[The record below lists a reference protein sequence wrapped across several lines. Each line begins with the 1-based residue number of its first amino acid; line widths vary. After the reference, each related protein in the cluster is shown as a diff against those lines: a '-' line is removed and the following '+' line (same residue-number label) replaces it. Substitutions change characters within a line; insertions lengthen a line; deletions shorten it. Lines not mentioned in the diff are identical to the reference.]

1 MPETQEVATR
11 LREAFTAGDAA
22 LFAPLLDPRV
32 RWGGEEETEQTCHS
46 RGDVLAWYGRAQA
59 AGVRA
64 QVTETLVRQHAVVLG
79 LALTGPPQGP
89 DGERPDQVF
98 QTFRLADGLII
109 DIRGYPTREEALAI
123 ADTPVSPA

>member
-1 MPETQEVATR
+1 MPEPHEVATR
-11 LREAFTAGDAA
+11 LRAAFTAGDPV
-22 LFAPLLDPRV
+22 LFASLLDPWV
-32 RWGGEEETEQTCHS
+32 RWGGEDETPQTCHS

-64 QVTETLVRQHAVVLG
+64 QVTETLVRERPVVLG
-79 LALTGPPQGP
+79 LALTGPGQGS

-109 DIRGYPTREEALAI
+109 DIRGYPTREEALAV
-123 ADTPVSPA
+123 ADTTASPA